1 ERLSPGDETALQN
14 AGTLCLLLE
23 DLEAAE
29 RWLWRALDRGHHAET
44 YNSLAIVLSL
54 RGCFDEAREAYRRA
68 LAADPNH
75 ERAWLNLG
83 YMMLETGDVRS
94 ALFPLERAIE
104 LDPTNSQAHGH
115 LGKARR
121 LLGDLQDARAHLEH
135 SVALDIRRASAWE
148 ELARTQLELGESAA
162 ALDAVSAGIEL
173 ARPSPALLELRR

>member
-1 ERLSPGDETALQN
+1 
-14 AGTLCLLLE
+14 
-23 DLEAAE
+23 
-29 RWLWRALDRGHHAET
+29 
-44 YNSLAIVLSL
+44 
-54 RGCFDEAREAYRRA
+54 
-68 LAADPNH
+68 
-75 ERAWLNLG
+75 
-83 YMMLETGDVRS
+83 MLETGDVRS

-148 ELARTQLELGESAA
+148 ELARTQLALGEPAA

-173 ARPSPALLELRR
+173 ARPSPALLELRRELESGK